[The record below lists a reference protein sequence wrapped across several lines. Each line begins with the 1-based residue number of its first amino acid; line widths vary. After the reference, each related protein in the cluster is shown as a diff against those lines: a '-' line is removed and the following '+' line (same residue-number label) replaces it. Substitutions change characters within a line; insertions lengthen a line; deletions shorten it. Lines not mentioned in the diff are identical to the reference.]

1 MKKKEHFFPLALFVL
16 LCACF
21 LTFQITYTETDSY
34 WRENVTNMIN
44 SPASSVSQDLAE
56 ISETVSENFV
66 GKVDDENASKYVLS
80 GYVESL
86 DRFSMYMDKE
96 QYERYLLL
104 QNTATSKGIG
114 VNTLYDANNDGI
126 YVVNVYK
133 GSPASSAGIVPGDII
148 THVDGQNVGQI
159 GFYGAMSKIAS
170 SDEDTSVSVTV
181 RKISGASVTRQITR
195 SDVSAGDIYSENLGD
210 GIGLINID
218 AFSAGD
224 EEIFKTALG
233 NLIMSGCDKF
243 VLDVRN
249 NPGGNIETISQ
260 ILDFL
265 VKDGE
270 LFTVTDKSG
279 ATNTVLSD
287 TNSVPYPL
295 AVLINEGTVC
305 GAEVFAYCLGEYD
318 TARLFGTNTYGKAS
332 TQSVISVSTGGAVC
346 LSTSFYTVKG
356 GKSFED
362 VGVAPDVEVVLSD
375 EKRER
380 FTTLSNDED
389 DQLIEAVEYLKTQ
402 QSVSGD

>member
-1 MKKKEHFFPLALFVL
+1 
-16 LCACF
+16 
-21 LTFQITYTETDSY
+21 
-34 WRENVTNMIN
+34 MIS
-44 SPASSVSQDLAE
+44 SPASSVSKDLEE
-56 ISETVSENFV
+56 ISETVKENFV
-66 GKVDDENASKYVLS
+66 GKVDDENASNYVLS

-86 DRFSMYMDKE
+86 DRFSMYMDRE
-96 QYERYLLL
+96 QYEQYLLL
-104 QNTATSKGIG
+104 QSTATSKGIG
-114 VNTLYDANNDGI
+114 ANTLYDAQNDGI

-148 THVDGQNVGQI
+148 THVNSEPVRKL

-170 SDEDTSVSVTV
+170 SDDDTSVTVTV
-181 RKISGASVTRQITR
+181 RKISGNTFTRQITK
-195 SDVSAGDIYSENLGD
+195 SNVSADNIYSEKLGD

-224 EEIFKTALG
+224 EEVFKTALG

-249 NPGGNIETISQ
+249 NPGGNIETVSQ

-279 ATNTVLSD
+279 ATNTVMSD

-295 AVLINEGTVC
+295 AVLINESTVC

-318 TARLFGTNTYGKAS
+318 AHLFGTSTYGKAS
-332 TQSVISVSTGGAVC
+332 TQSVITVSTGGAIS
-346 LSTSFYTVKG
+346 LSTLLYTVKG
-356 GKSFED
+356 GKSFENI
-362 VGVAPDVEVVLSD
+362 GVSPDTEVLLST
-375 EKRER
+375 EKSEK
-380 FTTLSNDED
+380 FTTLTNEED
-389 DQLIEAVEYLKTQ
+389 DQLMAAVEYLKTQ
-402 QSVSGD
+402 KSVSGD